1 LKCDFGKVWGQ
12 ICNFVECGL
21 VGFDFGLGLS
31 VNMNVRLY
39 LFWVWAWVK
48 RVVDWASLG

>member
-1 LKCDFGKVWGQ
+1 MKCDFGKVWGQ

-31 VNMNVRLY
+31 VNMNLGFIY
-39 LFWVWAWVK
+39 FGFGFWVSTYPNEEV
-48 RVVDWASLG
+48 